1 MNQKILILLM
11 SWALLCPQDSYA
23 QGLKSTVFGNG
34 STSTVSKVSRG
45 NEIIKIITNKDTTMT
60 GSTNSQTM
68 SFNLAGNGVDGE
80 ANGLVIDLIDSN
92 LNPNSGNI
100 LHNKIDGSI
109 NGSLTVGNSEAGFSL
124 TGQINHVN
132 SDSDFDTIE
141 NSVSDITRDDTFRIE
156 TFSESFNTETGTFSG
171 L

>member
-1 MNQKILILLM
+1 MNHKILIFLM

-34 STSTVSKVSRG
+34 STSTVSKISKG
-45 NEIIKIITNKDTTMT
+45 NEIIKIITHKDTNMT

-68 SFNLAGNGVDGE
+68 SFNLAGNGLDGD

-92 LNPNSGNI
+92 LNPNTENI
-100 LHNKIDGSI
+100 LHNKTDGSI
-109 NGSLTVGNSEAGFSL
+109 NGSLAVGNSEAGFSI

-132 SDSDFDTIE
+132 SDSDFNTIE
-141 NSVSDITRDDTFRIE
+141 NSVSDITRDDDFRIE